1 MASSTS
7 PRSSRRFSLLALLLS
22 LGIGIGSAGCN
33 DGGGGGSV
41 TFDPAGFLGTWSGTW
56 NNTTFSS
63 SGAVTVVVSAAG
75 GTLTVNVDMDGGV
88 FGGADPAAESFNA
101 TFSGT
106 TATLTPQT
114 STVYGDVTA
123 TMNGNGQFTIQGA
136 NIPGSVD
143 RFVLTGT
150 WGATT
155 IDGDVT
161 ITFDSS
167 TTAAGNATLTK
178 QP

>member
-1 MASSTS
+1 MPTIH
-7 PRSSRRFSLLALLLS
+7 RRPLAAHFSLLSLTLS
-22 LGIGIGSAGCN
+22 LALGLLGCN
-33 DGGGGGSV
+33 KGGGGGSV
-41 TFDPAGFLGTWSGTW
+41 AFDPAAFLGTWSGTW

-63 SGAVTVVVSAAG
+63 SGAVTVVVTETA

-88 FGGADPAAESFNA
+88 FGGADPAAENFTA

-114 STVYGDVTA
+114 SAVYGDVTA
-123 TMNGNGQFTIQGA
+123 TMNGNGQFTIRGQDIA
-136 NIPGSVD
+136 GSVD

-150 WGATT
+150 WGATE
-155 IDGDVT
+155 IDGSVT
-161 ITFDSS
+161 ITFDSAA
-167 TTAAGNATLTK
+167 TAAGTATLTK